1 MHLRGNWWLLAVVFA
16 AALAAGLL
24 WRGWQRPL
32 FCHAAW
38 MDDDGAAERKMLFS
52 PVKKQTKTVALT
64 FDDGPK
70 AGVTD
75 WLLDELEQRN
85 VKATFFLIGNQLEGN
100 EAIIEKMYE
109 DGHQIGCH
117 TFSHVQL
124 TLLSE
129 QEQKEEI
136 LHWYE
141 TVSAVI
147 GDFSYCIR
155 PPYGSVNNR
164 VCDCLDIPV
173 ILWSV
178 DTKDW
183 TGKSSEAIAQYIIS
197 EAEDGDIILL
207 HDIFEESV
215 HGAVMALDELQRRGY
230 TFVTV
235 NELLEQKGMAVR
247 GGSVYRRAVRK

>member
-1 MHLRGNWWLLAVVFA
+1 MRRHRPW
-16 AALAAGLL
+16 GLL
-24 WRGWQRPL
+24 IFVFMVVLTAGVLVRGMHTVI

-38 MDDDGAAERKMLFS
+38 LDETLTDRKTLFA
-52 PVKKQTKTVALT
+52 PVTKNTKVIALT

-75 WLLDELEQRN
+75 WLLEELEQRN
-85 VKATFFLIGNQLEGN
+85 VKATFFLIGSQTEGN
-100 EAIIEKMYE
+100 EAIIEKMYA

-117 TFSHVQL
+117 TYSHVQL

-136 LHWYE
+136 LQWYQAI
-141 TVSAVI
+141 SSVI

-155 PPYGSVNNR
+155 PPYGSVNNH

-178 DTKDW
+178 DTEDW
-183 TGKSSEAIAQYIIS
+183 TGKSAGAIADYIIS
-197 EAEDGDIILL
+197 EADDGDIILL

-215 HGAVMALDELQRRGY
+215 QGAVMALDELRRRGY

-235 NELLEQKGMAVR
+235 NELLEQKGMVIK
-247 GGSVYRRAVRK
+247 GGSVYRRAVQK